1 MFFSPLEKLMWPSNN
16 AYTSTMNTIV
26 PPDTAIHA
34 YADDHTLKREFNSSV
49 PQDEVEAAGSISR
62 CMYKVKSW
70 MNSCHL
76 KMNTDKTEVIIFGS
90 RQQIKKCRLTAI
102 EVCGDSIPY
111 SESIRYLGVCI
122 NSKLCLHNHIATKCR
137 IAMYN
142 LFKIA
147 NIRNFLTTE
156 TCHTAILPMVISHLD
171 YANAI
176 MVGLPGKHIAKLQR
190 VQKMVATKV
199 VLKKGK
205 YTSSK
210 DSLQS
215 LHWLP
220 IRSRIHFKIA
230 VLVYKCLHGEAPE
243 YLQNLLITY
252 IPKREDLRP
261 EAIIDRLIVPR
272 TKKKTFAD
280 RAFSVVGP
288 KVWNNLPNDI
298 KSQKDVEHFK
308 KSLKTHLFKFA
319 FNI

>member
-1 MFFSPLEKLMWPSNN
+1 MQTIMPLRK
-16 AYTSTMNTIV
+16 
-26 PPDTAIHA
+26 
-34 YADDHTLKREFNSSV
+34 EFNSSV
-49 PQDEVEAAGSISR
+49 PQDEVEAAESLSR
-62 CMYKVKSW
+62 CLDKVKNW

-76 KMNTDKTEVIIFGS
+76 KMNTDRTEAIIFGS

-111 SESIRYLGVCI
+111 SESIRYLGVGI
-122 NSKLCLHNHIATKCR
+122 DSNLCLHNHIAAKCR

-147 NIRNFLTTE
+147 DIRNFLTTE
-156 TCHTAILPMVISHLD
+156 ACHTAILAMVISHLD

-176 MVGLPGKHIAKLQR
+176 MVGLPEKHIAKLQR
-190 VQKMVATKV
+190 AQNMAAKV
-199 VLKKGK
+199 VLKRGK

-220 IRSRIHFKIA
+220 IRSRINFKIA

-252 IPKREDLRP
+252 ILRW
-261 EAIIDRLIVPR
+261 EGLRSETIIDRLIVPR
-272 TKKKTFAD
+272 TEKKTFAD

-288 KVWNNLPNDI
+288 KVWNNLPNDV
-298 KSQKDVEHFK
+298 KSQKDVEHFM
-308 KSLKTHLFKFA
+308 KSLKTHLLKLA